1 MADGPRD
8 VVLIHP
14 LYEAIRGGTLC
25 TMLGAVALWGYVGFL
40 LPSRT
45 GSKILEVFSSSVVSV
60 RVPNVY
66 LSES

>member
-1 MADGPRD
+1 MYNVRSHGS
-8 VVLIHP
+8 V
-14 LYEAIRGGTLC
+14 
-25 TMLGAVALWGYVGFL
+25 GYVGFL

-45 GSKILEVFSSSVVSV
+45 GTKILEVFSSSVVSV